1 MKLISVMLETTSE
14 GAMLEGALEGASF
27 LFFRVCRRDM
37 GLFLSPE
44 DGVATV
50 VLRSVLWLASETKSW
65 GSGEGWTPMSR
76 PEGGLLMLGGKLL

>member
-1 MKLISVMLETTSE
+1 ML
-14 GAMLEGALEGASF
+14 GGVLEGASF

-65 GSGEGWTPMSR
+65 GSGGGCTPISR
-76 PEGGLLMLGGKLL
+76 PEGGLLMVGGKLL

>member
-1 MKLISVMLETTSE
+1 MKLISVMLGTTSD
-14 GAMLEGALEGASF
+14 GAMLGGVLEGASF

-65 GSGEGWTPMSR
+65 GSGGGCTPISR
-76 PEGGLLMLGGKLL
+76 PEGGLLMVGGKLL